1 MEIPPVPSVNASL
14 APLRVQPVTAAPD
27 RILPDNRYAT
37 AFSLNQAQFNA
48 LTALL
53 VSSLGSAEAGS
64 QLDKRLKAMQA
75 LRGLAAR
82 GQLRGIDSKNAR
94 LFHQLTD
101 QSDLGQR
108 EAAIQQDEVAAI
120 STALSRQTPP
130 AQAQLAFFD
139 HLSPDDQRIH
149 FELNV
154 NAVNMHGFQRYSSLD
169 DYRRK
174 LAHEAARASQDAL
187 PPAALVSGV
196 I

>member
-1 MEIPPVPSVNASL
+1 MEVTPVPSVNTAL
-14 APLRVQPVTAAPD
+14 PPLRVQPVTAAPD
-27 RILPDNRYAT
+27 RIPQQDRYAT
-37 AFSLNQAQFNA
+37 AFSLNQAQFNS
-48 LTALL
+48 LTAF
-53 VSSLGSAEAGS
+53 LGSAEAGN
-64 QLDKRLKAMQA
+64 QLDRRLKAMQT

-108 EAAIQQDEVAAI
+108 EAAIQQDEAEAIRAAVQ
-120 STALSRQTPP
+120 AQTSP
-130 AQAQLAFFD
+130 AQAQQAFFNA
-139 HLSPDDQRIH
+139 LSPDDQAIH

-154 NAVNMHGFQRYSSLD
+154 NAINMHGFQRYASLE

-174 LAHEAARASQDAL
+174 LAEAAAKASQDAL

>member
-1 MEIPPVPSVNASL
+1 MEITPVPSVNASL

-27 RILPDNRYAT
+27 RILPDSRYAT

-48 LTALL
+48 LTAFLN
-53 VSSLGSAEAGS
+53 SAEAGT
-64 QLDKRLKAMQA
+64 QLDKRLKVMNT

-120 STALSRQTPP
+120 NAAVARQTPP
-130 AQAQLAFFD
+130 AQAQQAFFE
-139 HLSPDDQRIH
+139 HLSPDDQAIH
-149 FELNV
+149 FELNI
-154 NAVNMHGFQRYSSLD
+154 NAVNMHGFQRYGSLD

-174 LAHEAARASQDAL
+174 LAAAAQASQTAL
-187 PPAALVSGV
+187 PPAALVSDV

>member
-1 MEIPPVPSVNASL
+1 MEITPVPSVNASL

-27 RILPDNRYAT
+27 RLLPDSRYAT

-48 LTALL
+48 LTAF
-53 VSSLGSAEAGS
+53 LGSAEAGT
-64 QLDKRLKAMQA
+64 QLDKRLKAMQT

-82 GQLRGIDSKNAR
+82 GQLRGIDSRNAR

-120 STALSRQTPP
+120 NAALARHTPP

-139 HLSPDDQRIH
+139 HLSADDQAIH
-149 FELNV
+149 FEMNI
-154 NAVNMHGFQRYSSLD
+154 NAVNMHGFQRYNSLD
-169 DYRRK
+169 AYRRK
-174 LAHEAARASQDAL
+174 LAADAAQASMTAL
-187 PPAALVSGV
+187 PPAALTSSV

>member
-1 MEIPPVPSVNASL
+1 MEITPVPSVNASL

-27 RILPDNRYAT
+27 RILPDSRYAT
-37 AFSLNQAQFNA
+37 AFSLNQAQFNS
-48 LTALL
+48 LTAF
-53 VSSLGSAEAGS
+53 LGSAEAGA

-120 STALSRQTPP
+120 TAALARQTPP

-139 HLSPDDQRIH
+139 HLSADDQAIH
-149 FELNV
+149 FALNI
-154 NAVNMHGFQRYSSLD
+154 NAVNMHGFQRYASLN
-169 DYRRK
+169 DYRHT
-174 LAHEAARASQDAL
+174 LAKAAAQASTASL
-187 PPAALVSGV
+187 PPAALVSG
-196 I
+196 II

>member
-1 MEIPPVPSVNASL
+1 MEITPVPSVNASL

-27 RILPDNRYAT
+27 RILLDRYAT

-48 LTALL
+48 LTTFLAS
-53 VSSLGSAEAGS
+53 VEAGA

-108 EAAIQQDEVAAI
+108 EAAIQQDEAAAI
-120 STALSRQTPP
+120 NAAVAHQTPP

-139 HLSPDDQRIH
+139 HLSPDDQAIH
-149 FELNV
+149 FELNI
-154 NAVNMHGFQRYSSLD
+154 NAVNMHGFQRFGSLD

-174 LAHEAARASQDAL
+174 LAEAAAQTSSDAL

>member
-1 MEIPPVPSVNASL
+1 MKITPVPSVNASL

-27 RILPDNRYAT
+27 PILPDRYAT

-53 VSSLGSAEAGS
+53 VSSLGSAEAGT

-108 EAAIQQDEVAAI
+108 EAAIQHDEAEAITAAL
-120 STALSRQTPP
+120 ARQTPP
-130 AQAQLAFFD
+130 AQAQQAFFD
-139 HLSPDDQRIH
+139 HLSPDDQAIH
-149 FELNV
+149 FDLNV
-154 NAVNMHGFQRYSSLD
+154 NAVNMHGFQRYNSLD

-174 LAHEAARASQDAL
+174 LAEAAAPASQAAL

>member
-1 MEIPPVPSVNASL
+1 MEITPVPSVNASL

-27 RILPDNRYAT
+27 RILPDSRYAT
-37 AFSLNQAQFNA
+37 AFSLNQAQFNT
-48 LTALL
+48 LTAFL
-53 VSSLGSAEAGS
+53 SSAEAGT

-120 STALSRQTPP
+120 TATLARQTSP

-139 HLSPDDQRIH
+139 HLSADDQAIH
-149 FELNV
+149 FELNI
-154 NAVNMHGFQRYSSLD
+154 NAFNMHGLQRYSSLD

-174 LAHEAARASQDAL
+174 LSSAAAENTQDAL

>member
-1 MEIPPVPSVNASL
+1 MEITPVPSVNASL

-27 RILPDNRYAT
+27 RILPDSRYTT

-48 LTALL
+48 LTAF
-53 VSSLGSAEAGS
+53 LGSAEAGT

-82 GQLRGIDSKNAR
+82 GQLRGIDSRNAR

-120 STALSRQTPP
+120 TAALARQASP
-130 AQAQLAFFD
+130 AEAQQAFFD
-139 HLSPDDQRIH
+139 HLSPDDQAIH
-149 FELNV
+149 FDLNV
-154 NAVNMHGFQRYSSLD
+154 NAVNMHGFQRYRSLD
-169 DYRRK
+169 DYSRK
-174 LAHEAARASQDAL
+174 LAEAAQASQEAL
-187 PPAALVSGV
+187 PPAALTSNV

>member
-1 MEIPPVPSVNASL
+1 MEITPVPSVNASL

-27 RILPDNRYAT
+27 RILPDSRYAT
-37 AFSLNQAQFNA
+37 AFSLNQAQFEA
-48 LTALL
+48 LTAF
-53 VSSLGSAEAGS
+53 LGSAEAS
-64 QLDKRLKAMQA
+64 TQLDKRLKAMQA

-82 GQLRGIDSKNAR
+82 GQLRGIGSKNAR

-108 EAAIQQDEVAAI
+108 EAAIQQDEAAAI
-120 STALSRQTPP
+120 TAALASRTPP

-139 HLSPDDQRIH
+139 HLSPEDQAIH

-169 DYRRK
+169 EYRRT
-174 LAHEAARASQDAL
+174 LAEAAAQTSSDAL
-187 PPAALVSGV
+187 PPAALISGV

>member
-1 MEIPPVPSVNASL
+1 MEITRVSSVNASL

-27 RILPDNRYAT
+27 RILPDSRYAT
-37 AFSLNQAQFNA
+37 TFSLNQAQFNA
-48 LTALL
+48 LTAFL
-53 VSSLGSAEAGS
+53 SSAEAGN

-82 GQLRGIDSKNAR
+82 GQLRGIDSKSAR

-120 STALSRQTPP
+120 TAALARQTPP
-130 AQAQLAFFD
+130 GQAQQAFFD
-139 HLSPDDQRIH
+139 HLSPDDQAIH

-154 NAVNMHGFQRYSSLD
+154 NAINMHGFQRYTSLD

-174 LAHEAARASQDAL
+174 LSDAAAQISQDAL

>member
-1 MEIPPVPSVNASL
+1 MKITPVPSVNAAL
-14 APLRVQPVTAAPD
+14 TPLRVQPVTAAPD
-27 RILPDNRYAT
+27 RILPDRYAT
-37 AFSLNQAQFNA
+37 AFSLNQAQFEV
-48 LTALL
+48 LTAFL
-53 VSSLGSAEAGS
+53 VSSLASAEAGA
-64 QLDKRLKAMQA
+64 QLGKRLKAMQA

-120 STALSRQTPP
+120 NAAVTHQTPP

-139 HLSPDDQRIH
+139 HLSPDDQTIH
-149 FELNV
+149 FELNI
-154 NAVNMHGFQRYSSLD
+154 NAVNMHGFQRFGSLD

-174 LAHEAARASQDAL
+174 LAEAATQTSSDAL

>member
-1 MEIPPVPSVNASL
+1 MEITPVPSVNASL

-27 RILPDNRYAT
+27 RILPDSRYAN
-37 AFSLNQAQFNA
+37 AFSLNQAQFNV
-48 LTALL
+48 LTAFL
-53 VSSLGSAEAGS
+53 SNTEAGT

-120 STALSRQTPP
+120 NAALVRQTPP
-130 AQAQLAFFD
+130 AQAQQTFFD
-139 HLSPDDQRIH
+139 HLSPDDQAIH

-154 NAVNMHGFQRYSSLD
+154 NAVNMHGFQRYNSLN
-169 DYRRK
+169 DYRRALTK
-174 LAHEAARASQDAL
+174 AAMQASQDAL
-187 PPAALVSGV
+187 PPAALASSV

>member
-1 MEIPPVPSVNASL
+1 MEITPVPSVNASL

-27 RILPDNRYAT
+27 RIPQQDRYAT

-48 LTALL
+48 LTAF
-53 VSSLGSAEAGS
+53 LGSTEAGT
-64 QLDKRLKAMQA
+64 QLDRRLKAMQT

-108 EAAIQQDEVAAI
+108 EAAIHQDEVAAI
-120 STALSRQTPP
+120 NAAVARQTPP
-130 AQAQLAFFD
+130 AQAQHAFFD
-139 HLSPDDQRIH
+139 HLSADDQAIH
-149 FELNV
+149 FELNI

-174 LAHEAARASQDAL
+174 LATAARQASQDAL

>member
-1 MEIPPVPSVNASL
+1 MEITRVSSVNASL

-27 RILPDNRYAT
+27 RILPDSRYAT
-37 AFSLNQAQFNA
+37 AFSLNQAQFNS

-53 VSSLGSAEAGS
+53 VSSLGSAEAGN

-120 STALSRQTPP
+120 NAAVARQTPP
-130 AQAQLAFFD
+130 AQAQQAFFD
-139 HLSPDDQRIH
+139 HLSPDDQAIH

-154 NAVNMHGFQRYSSLD
+154 NAINMHGFQRYTSLD

-174 LAHEAARASQDAL
+174 LSDAAAQISQDAL

>member
-1 MEIPPVPSVNASL
+1 MEITPVPSVNASL
-14 APLRVQPVTAAPD
+14 APLRVQPVTAAPE
-27 RILPDNRYAT
+27 RLPPERLQSDRYAT
-37 AFSLNQAQFNA
+37 AFSLNQAQFNS
-48 LTALL
+48 LTAFLA
-53 VSSLGSAEAGS
+53 SAEAGS

-120 STALSRQTPP
+120 NAAIARQTPP
-130 AQAQLAFFD
+130 AQAQQAFFD
-139 HLSPDDQRIH
+139 QLSPEDQAIH

-154 NAVNMHGFQRYSSLD
+154 NAINMHGFQRYASLD

-174 LAHEAARASQDAL
+174 LAHDAARASHDAL

>member
-1 MEIPPVPSVNASL
+1 MEITPVPSVNASL

-27 RILPDNRYAT
+27 RILPDSRYAT
-37 AFSLNQAQFNA
+37 AFSLNQAQFNS

-53 VSSLGSAEAGS
+53 VSSLGSAEAGN

-101 QSDLGQR
+101 QSDLGQC

-120 STALSRQTPP
+120 NAAVARQTPP
-130 AQAQLAFFD
+130 AQAQQAFFD
-139 HLSPDDQRIH
+139 HLSPDDQTIH

-154 NAVNMHGFQRYSSLD
+154 NAINMHGFQRYASLE

-174 LAHEAARASQDAL
+174 LAEAAAKASQDAL